1 MFIRGKN
8 SMLQPS
14 DDNKHIHL
22 STDKADIQI
31 FFNLKCKKRMR
42 NLPNGMHVM
51 QDPICWKIIE
61 YI

>member
-22 STDKADIQI
+22 SIDKADIQI

-42 NLPNGMHVM
+42 NLSNRMHIM